1 MLVKLRILSEVNK
14 DLKIKPYS
22 EKDEQGV
29 VALWHEAF
37 PDNSPWN
44 VPENDIKRKLNVQRE
59 LFLVAEIKEEIIGTA
74 MAGFDGHRGWVY
86 YVAVRKKHRR
96 RGIGKALMQRV
107 EKGLIDI
114 GCSKLNLQV
123 RASNKEVVEFYK
135 NLGYDIEDRVS
146 MGKLLIGNI
155 KK

>member
-123 RASNKEVVEFYK
+123 RASNNEVVEFYK
-135 NLGYDIEDRVS
+135 RLGYNVEDRVS
-146 MGKLLIGNI
+146 MGKLLARGI

>member
-86 YVAVRKKHRR
+86 YVAVSKKHRR

-123 RASNKEVVEFYK
+123 RASNNEVVEFYK
-135 NLGYDIEDRVS
+135 RLGYNVEDRVS
-146 MGKLLIGNI
+146 MGKLLARGI

>member
-37 PDNSPWN
+37 PDTSPWN
-44 VPENDIKRKLNVQRE
+44 VPENDMKRKLNVQRE

-86 YVAVRKKHRR
+86 YVAVSKKHRR

-123 RASNKEVVEFYK
+123 RASNNEVVEFYK
-135 NLGYDIEDRVS
+135 RLGYNVEDRVS
-146 MGKLLIGNI
+146 MGKLLARGI

>member
-123 RASNKEVVEFYK
+123 RASNNEVVEFYK
-135 NLGYDIEDRVS
+135 RLGYNVEDRVS
-146 MGKLLIGNI
+146 MGKLLTQ
-155 KK
+155 